1 MSEREWILYIL
12 MEDRVLHAVFSCHS
26 PGGPI
31 ASLVLDMCVTA
42 SFPLTLDIKGQSHS
56 LSKRRKSWAGPRRAA
71 SVADGTIGMSFRVIS
86 IPLLAGPLVAFSSY
100 FFSLLSCRSGAFHL
114 ILATCML

>member
-31 ASLVLDMCVTA
+31 ASIVLDVCVTA
-42 SFPLTLDIKGQSHS
+42 SFPLTLDI
-56 LSKRRKSWAGPRRAA
+56 RALYQEA
-71 SVADGTIGMSFRVIS
+71 VSFAQQAEEEFGR
-86 IPLLAGPLVAFSSY
+86 AKESS
-100 FFSLLSCRSGAFHL
+100 
-114 ILATCML
+114 